1 MSQQQLELP
10 KGWVEAKLDD
20 VVTRIF
26 NGTTEKQTK
35 EKTKFPVTRIETI
48 SNAEI
53 DLNRVRYLK
62 KCSKKILDNYK
73 IEYGDILFSNIN
85 SDSHLGKT
93 AIFQLSDI
101 NLIHGMNLLL
111 IRSNSHVIV
120 PKFLNFIFNFHR
132 FDGFFYSIAQHAVNQ
147 SSINQTSLQLL
158 FL

>member
-1 MSQQQLELP
+1 MTQQELELP

-73 IEYGDILFSNIN
+73 IEYGDILFSNITIYCWCWSFSN
-85 SDSHLGKT
+85 WHTCSFN
-93 AIFQLSDI
+93 FQL
-101 NLIHGMNLLL
+101 
-111 IRSNSHVIV
+111 
-120 PKFLNFIFNFHR
+120 
-132 FDGFFYSIAQHAVNQ
+132 
-147 SSINQTSLQLL
+147 
-158 FL
+158 